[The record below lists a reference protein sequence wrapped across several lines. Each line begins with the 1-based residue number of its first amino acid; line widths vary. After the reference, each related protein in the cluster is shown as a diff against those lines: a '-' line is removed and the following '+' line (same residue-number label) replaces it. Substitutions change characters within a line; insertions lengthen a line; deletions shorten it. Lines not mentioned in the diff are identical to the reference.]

1 MSKESQKPWVPLFPE
16 EIASVFAAATFPWW
30 TAGGHSIE
38 HFVDRPLRAHGD
50 IDLLVLGKDHARVR
64 SFLAHWD
71 CWAADPPGTLRPWP
85 SGEHLGAGVHDVWCR
100 ADADGPWRFQLMF
113 DDGDNDTWRSRRCPL
128 VCKPI
133 AELGETRS
141 SHPPF
146 LTPEV
151 QLFYK
156 AKAPRP
162 KDVLDF
168 DASLPLLDDR
178 QKSWLRSAIVT
189 AYGSENQWVGQ
200 LTRL

>member
-1 MSKESQKPWVPLFPE
+1 MSKESQKPWAPLSPD

-30 TAGGHSIE
+30 IAGGYSIE
-38 HFVDRPLRAHGD
+38 HFVGRPLRPHGD
-50 IDLLVLGKDHARVR
+50 IDLLVLAEDRAVVR
-64 SFLAHWD
+64 SFLAGWE
-71 CWAADPPGTLRPWP
+71 CWAADPPGTLRPWAI
-85 SGEHLGAGVHDVWCR
+85 GEELGSGVHDVWCR
-100 ADADGPWRFQLMF
+100 TDADGPWRFQLMF
-113 DDGDNDTWRSRRCPL
+113 DDGEDNVWRSRRCPL

-133 AELGETRS
+133 AELKEARS

-168 DASLPLLDDR
+168 DACLPLLDER
-178 QKSWLRSAIVT
+178 QRSWLRFAIVT
-189 AYGSENQWVGQ
+189 AYGPENPWA
-200 LTRL
+200 RRFDF